1 MRDLAALT
9 AVGRVGGAGTG
20 GAIAVRTARRLRAKG
35 GHGLQ
40 LPGQAASSMPVIPD
54 GGLAMDRATFAFAGS
69 FAAFFSRMPAEG

>member
-20 GAIAVRTARRLRAKG
+20 GAIAVRTAGRLRAKG

-40 LPGQAASSMPVIPD
+40 LSGQAASSMPVRPD
-54 GGLAMDRATFAFAGS
+54 GGLAWDRATFACAGS
-69 FAAFFSRMPAEG
+69 PAAIFSRKSAG